1 MDSVHGLHGVL
12 AAGLSLLAAEKAL
25 AVLIETHVGHLNV
38 TGMNG
43 DLGLLTVHLLSLD
56 LLNMDAPSATV
67 DLGDFALTSFVR
79 ATHNLHSVSVA
90 DGDASGEPL
99 CRKVLAKLSRH
110 NLTAERGG
118 GREVGLAGLS
128 ALAGHACSN
137 IRVSNTNWHTTWGG
151 AWRKTALSGSS
162 DDSLPTD

>member
-1 MDSVHGLHGVL
+1 MLRGQLRASYEFYCLSRCDYMQECLVFVDSVHGLHGVL
-12 AAGLSLLAAEKAL
+12 AAGLSLLAAEKGL

-56 LLNMDAPSATV
+56 LLNMNAPSAAV

-79 ATHNLHSVSVA
+79 ATHNLHCVSVA
-90 DGDASGEPL
+90 DGDTSGEPL

-128 ALAGHACSN
+128 ALAGHL
-137 IRVSNTNWHTTWGG
+137 RVGLH
-151 AWRKTALSGSS
+151 L
-162 DDSLPTD
+162 